1 MIEEMR
7 KNKGKGKKSFQQ
19 EMGLFEEMRKKMIEV
34 VVLSLFEEMDC
45 LKIFLF

>member
-1 MIEEMR
+1 
-7 KNKGKGKKSFQQ
+7 
-19 EMGLFEEMRKKMIEV
+19 MGLFEEMRKKMIEV

>member
-1 MIEEMR
+1 MD
-7 KNKGKGKKSFQQ
+7 
-19 EMGLFEEMRKKMIEV
+19 LFEEMRKKMIEV